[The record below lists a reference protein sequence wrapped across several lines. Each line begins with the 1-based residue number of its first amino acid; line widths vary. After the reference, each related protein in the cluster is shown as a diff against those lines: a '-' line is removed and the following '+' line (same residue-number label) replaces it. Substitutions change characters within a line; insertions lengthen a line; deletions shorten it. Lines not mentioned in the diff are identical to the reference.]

1 MSGLLLRTGR
11 LREYNA
17 LGSVGRP
24 VYTAASQ
31 LRALVKRM
39 LGQDCADM
47 LAMPQI
53 NEAGDTISWYAPSGS
68 TVVPW
73 SAASEDERAPARLAM
88 QQARQDFQR
97 RSSEMLGQASNNQDM
112 EVFARLLPL
121 ATQIPDET
129 HIHLVDGRP
138 VITFWGFSRLNAT
151 PETDIIRD
159 LGLRPMVAPR
169 PTTPEPVPVVVPPV
183 LTPVSWWRRFWWL
196 LPLLLLLLLL
206 FLLFGLRGCGVDMPL
221 LGLTVPT
228 QELPQAEPLQAD
240 GPQVGGVVPRID
252 GNVVGGVHVI
262 VPDATVTPPTG
273 NIPEGGVTPPDAT
286 PSDATPPKTEPPPA
300 ARDPAKSPD
309 ANKDANKDA
318 PVLPPTPDG
327 AKSPSLT
334 LPNAAMK
341 DGSTAFLNGHWR
353 SRTGLMD
360 SQTGRPLEVE
370 YDIKDGKGTATIL
383 RSDGTKCPAPVEA
396 AIKSDKLMLNQT
408 AEAKCGDGQT
418 FARSRV
424 ECRQGK
430 NGKAECQGVNA
441 DGGGYFV
448 EIVK

>member
-39 LGQDCADM
+39 LGQEAADM

-88 QQARQDFQR
+88 QQTRLEFQR

-121 ATQIPDET
+121 AAQIPDET

-138 VITFWGFSRLNAT
+138 VITFWGFGRLNAA
-151 PETDIIRD
+151 PETDTIRD
-159 LGLRPMVAPR
+159 LGLRPMVAPM
-169 PTTPEPVPVVVPPV
+169 PTPPEPAPVVPLP
-183 LTPVSWWRRFWWL
+183 LAPVSWWRRFWWL

-206 FLLFGLRGCGVDMPL
+206 LLLFGLRGCGVEVPL
-221 LGLTVPT
+221 LGVTAPT
-228 QELPQAEPLQAD
+228 QELPQAEPLQVEVPRAE
-240 GPQVGGVVPRID
+240 GVIPRID
-252 GNVVGGVHVI
+252 GAVVGGTHVV
-262 VPDATVTPPTG
+262 VPDGTLASPAGIAPEGAGTPP
-273 NIPEGGVTPPDAT
+273 GVTP
-286 PSDATPPKTEPPPA
+286 SDGASPKADPPPTA
-300 ARDPAKSPD
+300 EDTAKSPAAD
-309 ANKDANKDA
+309 KDN
-318 PVLPPTPDG
+318 PVLPVPPDI
-327 AKSPSLT
+327 AKSPPLT
-334 LPNAAMK
+334 LPDTALQ

-360 SQTGRPLEVE
+360 SQTGLPLEVE

-383 RSDGTKCPAPVEA
+383 RSDGSKCPAPVEA
-396 AIKSDKLMLNQT
+396 AIKGDKLMLNQT
-408 AEAKCGDGQT
+408 AEAKCGDGQV